1 MATRKANGVPAG
13 QDLGLATRAAWMHFA
28 GGMTQSEV
36 ADRLGI
42 TRLKAHRLIAL
53 ATREGLIR
61 VFIDGEIAGCVQLE
75 AQLAEA
81 FGLSFCQVVPNLDED
96 PLPLKPLGMVG
107 AQFLRTVLERGEETL
122 IGVGHGR
129 TLAACV
135 EHLMRLNAG
144 RARFVSLLG
153 GLTRSFAANPHDV
166 IHRLADRTG
175 AQAYVMPVPF
185 IANSVEDRAVLL
197 AQKGVGEV
205 FDLARKAGLLFVGLG
220 SVERQASLVAT
231 GMVERAEMDAVRRAG
246 ACGEILGHFLDREGR
261 PVDTDVS
268 RRTLSLPLDDLRGRR
283 IVAIAGGTAK
293 VDAVGAV
300 LASGLLQ
307 GLITDERTAAGLT
320 SRTARPRR
328 RGEAARP

>member
-1 MATRKANGVPAG
+1 MASRKANGPAAG
-13 QDLGLATRAAWMHFA
+13 QDLGLATRAAWMHLA

-75 AQLAEA
+75 ATLSETY
-81 FGLSFCQVVPNLDED
+81 GLGFCQVVPNLDDD

-144 RARFVSLLG
+144 RTRFVSLLG

-185 IANSVEDRAVLL
+185 IANTVDDRAVLM

-205 FDLARKAGLLFVGLG
+205 FDLARKAGLLLVGLG

-231 GMVERAEMDAVRRAG
+231 GMVERAEMDEVRRAG
-246 ACGEILGHFLDREGR
+246 ACGEILGHFFARDGS
-261 PVDTDVS
+261 PVDNDVT
-268 RRTLSLPLDDLRGRR
+268 RRTITLSLDDLRGRR

-293 VDAVGAV
+293 TEAVGAV

-307 GLITDERTAAGLT
+307 GLITDERTAAGL
-320 SRTARPRR
+320 
-328 RGEAARP
+328 AARPERRRPAGPRK